1 MSGLSPYSQPSSL
14 QASHTL
20 HHYIHPNRPRVWSN
34 NAPMP
39 KNPLKWFKW
48 ASPNHIAPALP
59 LLSQGTYSQGSCP
72 QIPSSLFL
80 VTDST
85 YKDNAFIIIVI
96 MEVLRLDGELTGSR
110 GEQKGKLHK
119 GGCVSFGTKD
129 WQEREKE
136 TGKKPSV

>member
-1 MSGLSPYSQPSSL
+1 MSGLSPYPQPSSL

-20 HHYIHPNRPRVWSN
+20 HDHIHPNRPRVWSN
-34 NAPMP
+34 TAPMP

-48 ASPNHIAPALP
+48 ASPNHIAPASP
-59 LLSQGTYSQGSCP
+59 VLSQGTYSQGSCP
-72 QIPSSLFL
+72 QIPLSLFL

-85 YKDNAFIIIVI
+85 YKDNAFIIIAI
-96 MEVLRLDGELTGSR
+96 LEVLRLDGELTGSR

-119 GGCVSFGTKD
+119 GGCVSSGTKD
-129 WQEREKE
+129 WQERENE